1 MSVRPSA
8 WNNSALIGWIFMK
21 FDIWILK
28 KIVVVKEMKNFISI

>member
-8 WNNSALIGWIFMK
+8 LNNPALSGWIFMK

-28 KIVVVKEMKNFISI
+28 KSQENEKFH